1 MSTHPTQHGKI
12 QEFVRELS
20 GFAAIAEATL
30 KAIEADLE
38 GQKHQFSIFSERMF
52 AIRGTAQQ
60 LDLEE
65 IAKIAGLGE
74 EIAIKGTTAETRA
87 QIRKCVGSLW
97 DALTTIKYLLEHH
110 TEETGEEQEI
120 LINRLE
126 ATLRAFGGAR
136 PTVTADEIEQLL
148 KQRG

>member
-1 MSTHPTQHGKI
+1 MSTQAAQI
-12 QEFVRELS
+12 QEFVKELS
-20 GFAAIAEATL
+20 GFATTAESTL
-30 KAIEADLE
+30 KAIEADME
-38 GQKHQFSIFSERMF
+38 GQKHLFSVFSERMF

-60 LDLEE
+60 LNLAE

-97 DALTTIKYLLEHH
+97 DALTTVKYLLEHH
-110 TEETGEEQEI
+110 SEETGEEQEI
-120 LINRLE
+120 LIHRLE

-136 PTVTADEIEQLL
+136 PTVNADEIAALL